1 MHQSVLDY
9 STTPARVDHQ
19 LAAAAVAQ
27 VALLGALAY
36 EVGLGPVG
44 WLAGVAYALGLSV
57 LLGGAARR
65 AGSTALGPADV
76 VTLARASLAGGVTA
90 LVADRLG
97 GDGYPVATLV
107 LLSSVALA
115 LDGVDGWVA
124 RRTRTVSALGAR
136 FDMEVDAFLVLVLSV
151 HVAVLVTPWAL
162 VIGLMRYVFMVATW
176 LLPWLSGALPT
187 RYSAKVVAAVQG
199 IVLVVASGQFLAP
212 HGGGGAGR
220 GRAGRAA
227 LVVRQERRRGCGGP
241 PDPVRGGRPARSA
254 GRTRRGRIGHSA
266 RGRARKGRAAGSRR
280 GRIGHGVHGR
290 ARTGRAAGSPRGT
303 ASGAGP
309 GAMNDVREPAE
320 QQPGPARA
328 SVRRVL
334 AASLSAAAFLLVY
347 LALALPRELDQLTP
361 LALVRIP
368 VELLLG
374 VALLLL
380 LPPRIRRAAAAVGGA
395 ALGVLTIVKVFDM
408 GFLSVLG
415 RPFDPVFD
423 WALLGNAREF
433 VEGSFGP
440 GGALGATVA
449 AVGLVVLVVVAT
461 TLAML
466 RINRAVGRHRPT
478 ATRAVAVLSVA
489 WVACLA
495 VGAQLVAPVPVAS
508 RSAAALAY
516 EKARQVP
523 ASLRDEREFVAQAAV
538 DGFRA
543 TPPDDLLSALRG
555 KDVVLTFIES
565 YGRNAV
571 EDPRYAP
578 VIAPLL
584 DAGPRGSPQPG
595 TARAAAG

>member
-1 MHQSVLDY
+1 MSD
-9 STTPARVDHQ
+9 
-19 LAAAAVAQ
+19 
-27 VALLGALAY
+27 
-36 EVGLGPVG
+36 E
-44 WLAGVAYALGLSV
+44 
-57 LLGGAARR
+57 
-65 AGSTALGPADV
+65 
-76 VTLARASLAGGVTA
+76 
-90 LVADRLG
+90 
-97 GDGYPVATLV
+97 
-107 LLSSVALA
+107 
-115 LDGVDGWVA
+115 
-124 RRTRTVSALGAR
+124 
-136 FDMEVDAFLVLVLSV
+136 
-151 HVAVLVTPWAL
+151 
-162 VIGLMRYVFMVATW
+162 
-176 LLPWLSGALPT
+176 
-187 RYSAKVVAAVQG
+187 
-199 IVLVVASGQFLAP
+199 
-212 HGGGGAGR
+212 
-220 GRAGRAA
+220 
-227 LVVRQERRRGCGGP
+227 
-241 PDPVRGGRPARSA
+241 
-254 GRTRRGRIGHSA
+254 
-266 RGRARKGRAAGSRR
+266 
-280 GRIGHGVHGR
+280 
-290 ARTGRAAGSPRGT
+290 
-303 ASGAGP
+303 
-309 GAMNDVREPAE
+309 REPAE
-320 QQPGPARA
+320 QPGPGRA

-334 AASLSAAAFLLVY
+334 AVALSAAAFLLVY

-374 VALLLL
+374 VAILLL
-380 LPPRIRRAAAAVGGA
+380 LPPRVRRVAAAAGGA
-395 ALGVLTIVKVFDM
+395 LLGVLTIVKVFDM

-433 VEGSFGP
+433 LEGSFGP

-449 AVGLVVLVVVAT
+449 AIGLVILVVVAT

-466 RINRAVGRHRPT
+466 RINRAVGRHRPA
-478 ATRAVAVLSVA
+478 ATRAAAVLSVA

-584 DAGPRGSPQPG
+584 DAG
-595 TARAAAG
+595 TARLAAAGYGARSGWLTSPLAGGGSWMAHATFVSGLKVDNQNRYRSLVTGDRRTLSSMFRDAGWETTDVMPGTNRAWPEGSVLRLRPCPRRSHARLPRPQLRVVADARPVHAVGLRAPRARPDGPRTADGAARADLQPRAVDAVPETGALGRGRRRLGVRPQVEGAEPPDEVWKNDDRVREVYRGSTAYSLTR